1 MAKNKEKKDDF
12 FDEKINEEVC
22 FPALFD
28 FLVYMNA
35 VKGLSVSTIYGY
47 QTDLMLLFKYL
58 KKSREKLECDIEDVD
73 IREIDAEFLQSVTL
87 TEIYN
92 FLSFVKI
99 KRKNKAVT
107 MARKAT
113 VFRMFF
119 KFLYLKVKIIDED
132 PTAALDLPKKGVTLP
147 KYLTEEQSLKLLNSV
162 DGDNKERDY
171 CILCILLNC
180 GLRVSE
186 LVGINLADIQE
197 EGTILI
203 RGKGNKERLIYFN
216 DACKEAVEEYQ
227 QAKPTIYNK
236 RKYDTRALFL
246 GRSGKRLTARRVE
259 QLVQDRMVVAGFGS
273 LGISP
278 HKLRHS
284 YATRIYKDGTDIR
297 LLKDIL
303 GHASLSTTQIY
314 THTSSDAMRKAMTE
328 QPLKKG

>member
-1 MAKNKEKKDDF
+1 MRKRQDIYKGRIHYD
-12 FDEKINEEVC
+12 IC
-22 FPALFD
+22 FPALVD
-28 FLVYMNA
+28 FLTYMNA
-35 VKGLSVSTIYGY
+35 VKGLANSTIHGY
-47 QTDLMLLFKYL
+47 YTDLVLLFRYL
-58 KKSREKLECDIEDVD
+58 KYTKAEEKPDCAMEEVD
-73 IREIDAEFLQSVTL
+73 IREIDEDFLRSITSDD
-87 TEIYN
+87 IFR
-92 FLSFVKI
+92 FLSFVSI
-99 KRKNKAVT
+99 KRANST
-107 MARKAT
+107 TTRARKAT
-113 VFRMFF
+113 SYRMFF
-119 KFLYLKVKIIDED
+119 KYLHLNKKIITEE
-132 PTAALDLPKKGVTLP
+132 PTATLDMPKKANTLP
-147 KYLTEEQSLKLLNSV
+147 KYLREDECIKLLNSV

-186 LVGINLADIQE
+186 LVDIDLADIQQD
-197 EGTILI
+197 GTILI

-227 QAKPTIYNK
+227 QAKPMIYNK

-259 QLVQDRMVVAGFGS
+259 QLVQDRMEVAGFGS
-273 LGISP
+273 RGISP

-284 YATRIYKDGTDIR
+284 YATRIYSKGTDIR

-314 THTSSDAMRKAMTE
+314 THTSSDAMRQAMTE